1 MTRMTVAEQAA
12 AIGVS
17 AGRGREL
24 RFYEGTGTVVIFN
37 AAPLISRE
45 FCDVWTLWMLQ
56 HRCSISHRQPV
67 SGVYR

>member
-1 MTRMTVAEQAA
+1 MTRMTAAEQAA

-24 RFYEGTGTVVIFN
+24 RFDEGRGTVLIFN

-45 FCDVWTLWMLQ
+45 FVCDVWTLWML
-56 HRCSISHRQPV
+56 CCN
-67 SGVYR
+67 